1 MLTFNLNKIELPVE
15 SKILDVGCGEG
26 RHIFASLQAFEK
38 VYCIGY
44 DQHIPSLNICKEGLE
59 FFKDLDI
66 GASVFMQGS
75 VYKLPFENNSFDLIF
90 CSEVL
95 EHLDDYHLALNEI
108 HRVLKPGGQFL
119 PSVPSFWPEKICW
132 ALSKDYQNMP
142 GGHVRIFK
150 KNQVISEITNHG
162 FEYQS
167 SERFHG
173 LHSAYW
179 WLRCM
184 FWSTQ
189 ESNWMIKKY
198 KQLLEHQILQNP
210 PWLQN
215 LENLLNPVFG
225 KSIAYY
231 FKKNNDLS

>member
-1 MLTFNLNKIELPVE
+1 MGE
-15 SKILDVGCGEG
+15 SKITKKNCENFIKNLFLSSKKPKVLVIGGGDRGSGTDKLWNNKEIEIHSIDIYASDNVDVVCDGHYLCFKSDYYDGVW
-26 RHIFASLQAFEK
+26 IQA
-38 VYCIGY
+38 
-44 DQHIPSLNICKEGLE
+44 
-59 FFKDLDI
+59 
-66 GASVFMQGS
+66 
-75 VYKLPFENNSFDLIF
+75 
-90 CSEVL
+90 VL
-95 EHLDDYHLALNEI
+95 EHVVEPNIVVNEI
-108 HRVLKPGGQFL
+108 YRVLKPGGNFL

-198 KQLLEHQILQNP
+198 KQLLEHQILQNTS
-210 PWLQN
+210 WLQN

>member
-1 MLTFNLNKIELPVE
+1 MLTFNFKKINL
-15 SKILDVGCGEG
+15 SSRAKILDVGCGEG
-26 RHIFASLQAFEK
+26 RHIFGSLQAFNQP
-38 VYCIGY
+38 YCIGY
-44 DQHIPSLNICKEGLE
+44 DQHIPSLNSCKEGLE
-59 FFKDLDI
+59 FFKELDTGGSI
-66 GASVFMQGS
+66 FMQGS
-75 VYKLPFENNSFDLIF
+75 VYKLPFADDSFDLIF

-108 HRVLKPGGQFL
+108 HRVLKTGGKFL

-132 ALSKDYQNMP
+132 TLSKGYQNMP

-150 KNQVISEITNHG
+150 KKQVISEITNHG
-162 FEYQS
+162 FNYES

-184 FWSTQ
+184 FWNTQ
-189 ESNWMIKKY
+189 ESNWMVKKY
-198 KQLLEHQILQNP
+198 KQFLEYQILQNP
-210 PWLQN
+210 YWLQK
-215 LENLLNPVFG
+215 LENMLNPVFG

-231 FKKNNDLS
+231 FQKK